1 MIVTISTLEVLDL
14 SDNLITS
21 VPDKIDNLQNLK
33 FLSLANNT
41 ILNIPSSIGKIQYNI
56 LIIP

>member
-41 ILNIPSSIGKIQYNI
+41 ILNIPSSIG
-56 LIIP
+56 